1 MKHVV
6 LTILALII
14 ITVAILTFA
23 MGVIKFI
30 IGLAGI
36 GVLAIV
42 ILILWGTWKVKIE
55 TD

>member
-1 MKHVV
+1 MKYVV
-6 LTILALII
+6 LTVLALILI
-14 ITVAILTFA
+14 AVAILTFA
-23 MGVIKFI
+23 MGVIKLI

-42 ILILWGTWKVKIE
+42 ILILWGTWKIKTE